1 MFARYNYIA
10 GSTVA
15 NIMADIVAIL
25 TGTTDKNTLSASCDK
40 TNTYIYN
47 TYTNAEW
54 ILHDASAGTN
64 QVVLKG
70 ARFDDPTNY
79 EYALLDFDT
88 VASKF
93 GVKLYETW
101 NETTHTGTNV
111 AYVSTNLSSNTGF
124 YQRINT
130 SAGGSTIIYANKGR
144 CILFQG
150 NTATGYGD
158 DTNKAWLGCM
168 QRSRLSPWDTVAAGY
183 PISAVVFG
191 ASMFGALSYSG
202 GPLAVCRIKNPD
214 GGSIVGSNDCVLKS
228 AWIGC
233 GGLTTATP
241 IKGSYYYDSQSP
253 VFKVPD
259 GLGGFY
265 APLTNIYANNPYK
278 GHLGGS
284 FSDVCDVWL
293 GVAYP
298 FNLDEV
304 VTGGK
309 TYVFIQNTS
318 AARAT
323 FNGTANLCVPKG

>member
-25 TGTTDKNTLSASCDK
+25 TGTTDKATLSASCDQA
-40 TNTYIYN
+40 NTYIYN

-54 ILHDASAGTN
+54 ILHDNAAGTN
-64 QVVLKG
+64 RVVLKG
-70 ARFDDPTNY
+70 ARFDAPTGY
-79 EYALLDFDT
+79 EYAMLDFSS
-88 VASKF
+88 VANKF
-93 GVKLYETW
+93 GIKLYETW

-111 AYVSTNLSSNTGF
+111 ALVSTNLSSNTAF

-150 NTATGYGD
+150 NTSTGYGD
-158 DTNKAWLGCM
+158 DTYKAWLGCM

-191 ASMFGALSYSG
+191 ASMFSNLSYSG
-202 GPLAVCRIKNPD
+202 APLAVCRIKNSA
-214 GGSIVGSNDCVLKS
+214 GGDLTNSVECTLKS

-233 GGLTTATP
+233 GGLTLATP
-241 IKGSYYYDSQSP
+241 IKSTSYYETQSP

-265 APLTNIYANNPYK
+265 APLTNIYANNPYR

-309 TYVFIQNTS
+309 TYVFLQNTKD
-318 AARAT
+318 ARAESY
-323 FNGTANLCVPKG
+323 GTANICVPKG

>member
-1 MFARYNYIA
+1 MFARYNYSA
-10 GSTVA
+10 GATVA
-15 NIMADIVAIL
+15 NIKNDIVAIL

-54 ILHDASAGTN
+54 ILHDAAAGTN

-70 ARFDDPTNY
+70 ARFDDPTRY
-79 EYALLDFDT
+79 EYAMLDFNT

-111 AYVSTNLSSNTGF
+111 SYAFGSSTGQTTY

-130 SAGGSTIIYANKGR
+130 TSGGSVIIYANKGR

-150 NTATGYGD
+150 NTSTGYGD
-158 DTNKAWLGCM
+158 DSNKAWVGCM

-183 PISAVVFG
+183 PLSVIASGALFATSLVLPLCRTKNPLGGDYTGSSSVLGIVWRGNRGTVVPPVGSSSAGYNSAV
-191 ASMFGALSYSG
+191 Y
-202 GPLAVCRIKNPD
+202 
-214 GGSIVGSNDCVLKS
+214 
-228 AWIGC
+228 
-233 GGLTTATP
+233 
-241 IKGSYYYDSQSP
+241 
-253 VFKVPD
+253 KVPD
-259 GLGGFY
+259 GAGGFY
-265 APLTNIYANNPYK
+265 APLTNIGCEYGAIGN
-278 GHLGGS
+278 LGGS

-304 VTGGK
+304 ITGGK
-309 TYVFIQNTS
+309 TYAFLQNTS
-318 AARAT
+318 ASQASS
-323 FNGTANLCVPKG
+323 NGTANLCVPKG